1 MVSSNS
7 YGDNGDKTSLKNY
20 GSTMDYRDGIERVF
34 KRTTELRVW
43 NMKRLAKEFL
53 NTSSS

>member
-20 GSTMDYRDGIERVF
+20 GSTMGYGDNGD
-34 KRTTELRVW
+34 K
-43 NMKRLAKEFL
+43 
-53 NTSSS
+53 TSLKNYGSTMV